1 MKVIIATLLSCS
13 TFVGIGNAQV
23 LGNLTFEGAVGPS
36 FPVGSARSSMNTG
49 YNFLL
54 EAGWKFTPNIAA
66 LLDFQYVH
74 SSLTAQTLQ
83 AFGQP
88 DGFNR
93 FWSLTANPRY
103 YIHPHGKISGYGTAG
118 YGLYARSLAFTDPSQ
133 ATGYCDPYYGY
144 CESSGAPVVAEFTN
158 YKGGFNV
165 GGGITCAIGDS
176 GFKFVTDVRYNRFLS
191 HANNEFVTLLF
202 GILF

>member
-1 MKVIIATLLSCS
+1 MRYIIATFLACS
-13 TFVGIGNAQV
+13 ALAGIGDAQV
-23 LGNLTFEGAVGPS
+23 LSKLTFEGGVGPS
-36 FPVGSARSSMNTG
+36 FPTGSAKNSMNTG
-49 YNFLL
+49 YDLL
-54 EAGWKFTPNIAA
+54 FGAGWKFTPSVAT
-66 LLDFQYVH
+66 LLEFQYDH
-74 SSLTAQTLQ
+74 SSLTDQTLQ

-93 FWSLTANPRY
+93 FWSLTFNPRY

-133 ATGYCDPYYGY
+133 AASYCDPYYGY

-165 GGGITCAIGDS
+165 GGGLTYAIGDS
-176 GFKFVTDVRYNRFLS
+176 GLKFVTDVRYNRFLS
-191 HANNEFVTLLF
+191 HANNQFVTLSF
-202 GILF
+202 GVLY